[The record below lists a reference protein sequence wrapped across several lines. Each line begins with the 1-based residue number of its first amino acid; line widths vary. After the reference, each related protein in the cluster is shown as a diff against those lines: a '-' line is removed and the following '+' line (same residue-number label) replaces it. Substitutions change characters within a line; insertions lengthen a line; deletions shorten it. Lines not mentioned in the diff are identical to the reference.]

1 MGKRVILG
9 PVAWLAQ
16 AAKPKSH
23 CRAALFAC
31 AALAIVLSVAG
42 CKSMQPLDTKP
53 LDAAGMTYDTISQL
67 KTLKITA
74 PEVAQ
79 LSAARASGFS
89 DASCLAVVNVY
100 RGRGQVFDAG
110 DDIAGLMRAEVSE
123 QTIMELAKMD
133 QLGLSSG
140 ELEAMRLAGLSDAIL
155 LEVARH
161 RAADQP
167 VLAGAS
173 LANLKN
179 AGVREL
185 TLLELARRG
194 VPDSQASA
202 ILLYR
207 RHGASDAQIIS
218 HFASIPAS
226 GQ

>member
-1 MGKRVILG
+1 MGRFAIPG
-9 PVAWLAQ
+9 RLADR
-16 AAKPKSH
+16 ALRATCNSH
-23 CRAALFAC
+23 CWGALFAC
-31 AALAIVLSVAG
+31 AALAIALGAVG

-53 LDAAGMTYDTISQL
+53 LDGAGMTYDTISQL
-67 KTLKITA
+67 KALKITA

-79 LSAARASGFS
+79 LSVARASGFS
-89 DASCLAVVNVY
+89 DASCLAVMNVY
-100 RGRGQVFDAG
+100 RSRSQAFDAG
-110 DDIAGLMRAEVSE
+110 DDIAGLVRAQVSA
-123 QTIMELAKMD
+123 QTIIELAKMN

-161 RAADQP
+161 RAANQS

-202 ILLYR
+202 ILAFR

-218 HFASIPAS
+218 HFGSRPA
-226 GQ
+226 GGF